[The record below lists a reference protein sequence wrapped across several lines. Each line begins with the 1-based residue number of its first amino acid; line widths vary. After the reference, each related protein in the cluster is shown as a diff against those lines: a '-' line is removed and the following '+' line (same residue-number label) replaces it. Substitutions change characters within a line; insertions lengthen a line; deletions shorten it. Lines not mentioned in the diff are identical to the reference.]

1 MRLSIKSTMSKKKK
15 SCSSNPGMSL
25 PFKTSSTQLKN
36 SEYTLSE
43 IERMTHL
50 IMIVVKW
57 ADYQLGLP
65 CSSII

>member
-1 MRLSIKSTMSKKKK
+1 MRLSIKSTMSKKK

-43 IERMTHL
+43 IEKNDSFDNDCGE
-50 IMIVVKW
+50 V
-57 ADYQLGLP
+57 
-65 CSSII
+65 S

>member
-50 IMIVVKW
+50 IMIVVK
-57 ADYQLGLP
+57 
-65 CSSII
+65 